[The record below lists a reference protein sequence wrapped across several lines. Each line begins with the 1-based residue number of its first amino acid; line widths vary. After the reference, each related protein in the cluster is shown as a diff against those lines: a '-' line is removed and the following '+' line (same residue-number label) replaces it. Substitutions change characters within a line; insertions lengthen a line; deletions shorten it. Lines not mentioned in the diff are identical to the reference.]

1 MEKFYTNTLVIGAGV
16 VGLAIAKEISAK
28 NRETIILEKE
38 AKIGQITSSRNSG
51 VIHAGI
57 YYQSNSLKSKFC
69 VEGNK
74 LLYDYAKKF
83 NVPFINTKKIIVAT
97 DESQMEKI
105 FEIKKQAT
113 ANGVEGLD
121 ILNQKQVNQL
131 EPLIKS
137 SGGLH
142 VPSTGIIDQH
152 SLMQSYLGEFE
163 NNGGMVSYNSI
174 VKRISMHNKKFEI
187 EVIDNEKNKTKIIC
201 DYLINAA
208 GIFASDIA
216 NNIDGL
222 DKQYVPNTYLA
233 KGNYF
238 SLNKKLPINHLIY
251 PVPEKISLG
260 IHLTLEIDKSIKFGP
275 DAEWVD
281 DPYDYSVNENLKSKF
296 CNSIQRYLPDISE
309 DMLSPSYAGIR
320 PITSKEDRT
329 KRDFTISTFENH
341 KIDVDLIFPL
351 RNSSQKFNC
360 PVEFVGPV
368 CESSDKFLKVNNFTK
383 LHEND
388 YVCISDVGAYGSS
401 LSSNYNL
408 RPFIAE
414 ILINGAKFNIIKK
427 RQSLNNLLKQ

>member
-1 MEKFYTNTLVIGAGV
+1 MEKFYTNTVVIGAGV

-28 NRETIILEKE
+28 TREAIILEKE

-74 LLYDYAKKF
+74 LLYAYANKF
-83 NVPFINTKKIIVAT
+83 NVPFINTKKIIVAS

-113 ANGVEGLD
+113 ANGVERLE
-121 ILNQKQVNQL
+121 ILNEHQVNQL

-174 VKRISMHNKKFEI
+174 VDRISINNKKFEI
-187 EVIDNEKNKTKIIC
+187 EVINEKNKTKIIC

-216 NNIDGL
+216 NNINGL
-222 DKQYVPNTYLA
+222 DKEYVPNTYLA

-281 DPYDYSVNENLKSKF
+281 DPNDYSVNENLKSKF
-296 CNSIQRYLPDISE
+296 CNSINRYLPDISE
-309 DMLSPSYAGIR
+309 DMLSPSYAGLR
-320 PITSKEDRT
+320 PITSKGDRA
-329 KRDFTISTFENH
+329 KRDFTISTVENH
-341 KIDVDLIFPL
+341 KIENLINL
-351 RNSSQKFNC
+351 Y
-360 PVEFVGPV
+360 GI
-368 CESSDKFLKVNNFTK
+368 ESPGLT
-383 LHEND
+383 
-388 YVCISDVGAYGSS
+388 SS
-401 LSSNYNL
+401 LAIANYVMERL
-408 RPFIAE
+408 
-414 ILINGAKFNIIKK
+414 
-427 RQSLNNLLKQ
+427 

>member
-38 AKIGQITSSRNSG
+38 GKIGQITSSRNSG

-57 YYQSNSLKSKFC
+57 YYQSNTLKSKLC

-74 LLYDYAKKF
+74 LLYAYAKKF
-83 NVPFINTKKIIVAT
+83 NVPFINTKKIIVST

-105 FEIKKQAT
+105 FEIKKQA
-113 ANGVEGLD
+113 ASNGVEGLE
-121 ILNQKQVNQL
+121 ILNKNQVKQL

-137 SGGLH
+137 FGGLH

-163 NNGGMVSYNSI
+163 NNGGMVSYNST
-174 VKRISMHNKKFEI
+174 VKRISIDNKKFEI
-187 EVIDNEKNKTKIIC
+187 EVIYNGKNKTKIIC

-222 DKQYVPNTYLA
+222 DKKYVPNTYLA

-260 IHLTLEIDKSIKFGP
+260 IHLTLETDKSIKFGP

-296 CNSIQRYLPDISE
+296 CHSINKYLPDISE
-309 DMLSPSYAGIR
+309 DMLSPSYAGLR
-320 PITSKEDRT
+320 PITTKEDRV
-329 KRDFTISTFENH
+329 KRDFTISTVENH
-341 KIDVDLIFPL
+341 KIENLINL
-351 RNSSQKFNC
+351 Y
-360 PVEFVGPV
+360 GI
-368 CESSDKFLKVNNFTK
+368 ESPGLT
-383 LHEND
+383 
-388 YVCISDVGAYGSS
+388 SS
-401 LSSNYNL
+401 LAIANYVSERL
-408 RPFIAE
+408 
-414 ILINGAKFNIIKK
+414 
-427 RQSLNNLLKQ
+427 

>member
-57 YYQSNSLKSKFC
+57 YYQSNSLKYKFC

-260 IHLTLEIDKSIKFGP
+260 IHLTLEIDKSVKFGP

-296 CNSIQRYLPDISE
+296 CHSINKYLPDISE
-309 DMLSPSYAGIR
+309 EMLSPSYAGIR
-320 PITSKEDRT
+320 PITSKEDRV
-329 KRDFTISTFENH
+329 KRDFMISTVENH
-341 KIDVDLIFPL
+341 KIENL
-351 RNSSQKFNC
+351 FNLY
-360 PVEFVGPV
+360 GI
-368 CESSDKFLKVNNFTK
+368 ESPGLT
-383 LHEND
+383 
-388 YVCISDVGAYGSS
+388 SS
-401 LSSNYNL
+401 LAIANYVTERL
-408 RPFIAE
+408 
-414 ILINGAKFNIIKK
+414 
-427 RQSLNNLLKQ
+427 